1 MPSPRIIVAGATGY
15 IGTRLLRRLP
25 SERIAGV
32 IIRRLPPAL
41 PGVKW
46 LIGPAG
52 IEPTNL
58 EAAQDCV
65 LFHFI
70 GGGRGRH
77 SRDIYDLNVRST
89 EMLVDFA
96 RRSGVRRII
105 YMSGFGVGGES
116 SSAYFQ
122 AKGEAEEIIKSS
134 GIDHAVMRCSY
145 VLGGEDEFKPWLL
158 SEIAGGVIHV
168 PGSGDYRIQPVYIDD
183 LMRCF
188 VALADK
194 DDRLDGVYDFIGEP
208 IGFKDFI
215 GKLLLRLGA
224 TARIEASSIE
234 AFVRETVVRPDPT
247 FSLDELAIL
256 LCDVVGP
263 WTTDVVGVRPR
274 SAEDAIAAIVAEL
287 PDEARRLAGQTST
300 PMPTAQGRRTGEAAG
315 PSQRDV
321 KV

>member
-1 MPSPRIIVAGATGY
+1 LPRPRIIIAGATGY
-15 IGTRLLRRLP
+15 IGTRLLRHLP
-25 SERIAGV
+25 SERVAGV
-32 IIRRLPPAL
+32 IVRRLPPAL

-52 IEPTNL
+52 IEQTNL
-58 EAAQDCV
+58 AAAQDCV

-96 RRSGVRRII
+96 RRSGVRRVV

-145 VLGGEDEFKPWLL
+145 VLGGEDELKPWLL
-158 SEIAGGVIHV
+158 SEIAGGVVHL
-168 PGSGDYRIQPVYIDD
+168 PGGGDYRIQPVYIDD

-194 DDRLDGVYDFIGEP
+194 AGRLDGVYDFIGEP
-208 IGFKDFI
+208 IGFKDFVSRLI
-215 GKLLLRLGA
+215 RRLGA
-224 TARIEASSIE
+224 TALIEASSIE
-234 AFVRETVVRPDPT
+234 AFVRETVVRADPT

-256 LCDVVGP
+256 LCDVVGS
-263 WTTDVVGVRPR
+263 WTTDVAGVRPR
-274 SAEDAIAAIVAEL
+274 SADEAIAAIVAEL
-287 PDEARRLAGQTST
+287 PAELKRPLPETPAALA
-300 PMPTAQGRRTGEAAG
+300 
-315 PSQRDV
+315 
-321 KV
+321 

>member
-1 MPSPRIIVAGATGY
+1 LPRPRIIIAGATGY
-15 IGTRLLRRLP
+15 LGTRLLRHLP
-25 SERIAGV
+25 SDRIAGV
-32 IIRRLPPAL
+32 IVRRLPPGL
-41 PGVKW
+41 TGVKW

-52 IEPTNL
+52 IEPTDL
-58 EAAQDCV
+58 AAARDCV

-96 RRSGVRRII
+96 RRSGVRRIV

-116 SSAYFQ
+116 SAAYFQ
-122 AKGEAEEIIKSS
+122 AKGEAEEIIRTS
-134 GIDHAVMRCSY
+134 GIDHAIMRCSY

-158 SEIAGGVIHV
+158 SEIAGGVVHL
-168 PGSGDYRIQPVYIDD
+168 PGGGDYRIQPVYIDD

-188 VALADK
+188 VALAEK
-194 DDRLDGVYDFIGEP
+194 DGRLDGIYDFIGEP

-215 GKLLLRLGA
+215 GRLLLRLGA

-263 WTTDVVGVRPR
+263 WTTDAAGIRPR
-274 SAEDAIAAIVAEL
+274 SADEAITAIVAEL
-287 PDEARRLAGQTST
+287 PAEFGRVPPET
-300 PMPTAQGRRTGEAAG
+300 PAPLAQGRRSAAG
-315 PSQRDV
+315 SRARLR
-321 KV
+321 